1 MLTNIHVKN
10 LALIDEIEVD
20 FKPGLNILTGETGA
34 GKSILLGS
42 INLAL
47 GSRYSKD
54 MLRAGAPYGL
64 VELSFFIEDEKL
76 QQKLINREVFPED
89 KVVVLSR
96 RLMEGRSVSKINGET
111 VSIGLLQEVAEL
123 LIHVH
128 GQHEHQTLRSKK
140 NHLEVLDDYGSHY
153 LSELKEKV
161 RILYKE
167 YISSKRA
174 YEELDLDESSRKKEM
189 SFLEFEINEIQEAK
203 IKLGEDEELEESY
216 RRMSEGKKL
225 TENTELAYSY
235 TSGSS
240 EGNASDYL
248 SRAIHALAQVEKFD
262 DKGAQLYRQVVEI
275 DNLLNDFNR
284 ELSDY
289 EKSLEFSEEDLY
301 YTETRLNTVNQLKS
315 KYGQSIEQIQNYLEE
330 CQVKQKVL
338 SNYEEHIRQLK
349 ERVEQAESKLK
360 EASKELTLAREKVS
374 SPFSER
380 MVVGLQELNFMD
392 VQFEVKINSLE
403 KYTGD
408 GLDDVEFYISTNP
421 GEPIK
426 ALSTVASG
434 GELSRIMLVLKTL
447 LADKEET
454 GTLVFDEI
462 DTGISGVTAG
472 RVANKLK
479 LLGDKRQVICITHLP
494 QITAQADAHY
504 LIQKQVDHN
513 KTTTEILYLE
523 KEDSILELA
532 RILGGDHVTESVLAT
547 AREMKGKTSKSD
559 DVGIGSK

>member
-42 INLAL
+42 IHLAL
-47 GSRYSKD
+47 GGRYSGD
-54 MLRAGAPYGL
+54 MLRAGAPFGL
-64 VELSFFIEDEKL
+64 VELSFLIEDEQL
-76 QQKLINREVFPED
+76 HEKLIKREVYPED
-89 KVVVLSR
+89 NIVLLSR

-111 VSIGLLQEVAEL
+111 VSIHHLQDVAEL

-140 NHLEVLDDYGSHY
+140 NHLDVLDDYGSGAI
-153 LSELKEKV
+153 SKLKEEV
-161 RILYKE
+161 ATLYKE
-167 YISSKRA
+167 YISCEKV
-174 YEELDLDESSRKKEM
+174 YEESDIDESSRKKEI
-189 SFLEFEINEIQEAK
+189 SFLEFEINEIEEGNL
-203 IKLGEDEELEESY
+203 KLGEDVELEEGY

-225 TENTELAYSY
+225 TENTGLAYFY

-248 SRAIHALAQVEKFD
+248 SRAINALAQVERFD
-262 DKGAQLYRQVVEI
+262 ERGAQLYQQVVEI
-275 DNLLNDFNR
+275 DSLLNDFNR

-289 EKSLEFSEEDLY
+289 EKSLEFSQEDLY
-301 YTETRLNTVNQLKS
+301 YVENRLNHINQLKS
-315 KYGQSIEQIQNYLEE
+315 KYGQSIEQILNYLEE
-330 CQVKQKVL
+330 CQVKLDVL

-349 ERVEQAESKLK
+349 ENLVQAEGKLQ
-360 EASKELTLAREKVS
+360 EASKKLTLARGKTAIS
-374 SPFSER
+374 FSER

-392 VQFEVKINSLE
+392 VQFKVKINPLE
-403 KYTGD
+403 KYTVD
-408 GLDDVEFYISTNP
+408 GLDDIEFYISTNP

-426 ALSTVASG
+426 PLSTVASG

-454 GTLVFDEI
+454 GTLIFDEI

-472 RVANKLK
+472 KVANKLK

-494 QITAQADAHY
+494 QIAAQADAHY
-504 LIQKQVDHN
+504 LIEKQVDKD
-513 KTTTEILYLE
+513 KTVTEILCLE
-523 KEDSILELA
+523 EEDSIKELA
-532 RILGGDHVTESVLAT
+532 RILGGDKVTESVLAT
-547 AREMKGKTSKSD
+547 AREMKGRT
-559 DVGIGSK
+559 

>member
-10 LALIDEIEVD
+10 LALIDEVEID

-42 INLAL
+42 IHLAL
-47 GSRYSKD
+47 GGRYSGD
-54 MLRAGAPYGL
+54 MLRVGAPFGL
-64 VELSFFIEDEKL
+64 VELSFLIEDEQL
-76 QQKLINREVFPED
+76 HQKLIEREIYPED
-89 KVVVLSR
+89 KVLVLSR

-111 VSIGLLQEVAEL
+111 VSIHHLQEVADL

-140 NHLEVLDDYGSHY
+140 NHLDVLDNYGSDII
-153 LSELKEKV
+153 SKLKEEV
-161 RILYKE
+161 ATLYKE
-167 YISSKRA
+167 YISCKKT
-174 YEELDLDESSRKKEM
+174 YEEADLDESSRKKEI
-189 SFLEFEINEIQEAK
+189 SFLDFEIKEIEEGNLK
-203 IKLGEDEELEESY
+203 VGEDEELEEGY

-225 TENTELAYSY
+225 TENTGLAYSY

-248 SRAIHALAQVEKFD
+248 SRAINALAQVERFD
-262 DKGAQLYRQVVEI
+262 ERGAQLYQQVVEI
-275 DNLLNDFNR
+275 DSLLNDFNR

-289 EKSLEFSEEDLY
+289 EKSLEFSQEDLY
-301 YTETRLNTVNQLKS
+301 YVENRLNHINQLKS
-315 KYGQSIEQIQNYLEE
+315 KYGQSIEQILNYLEE
-330 CQVKQKVL
+330 CQVKLDVL

-349 ERVEQAESKLK
+349 ENLVQAEGKLQ
-360 EASKELTLAREKVS
+360 EASKKLTLARGKTAIS
-374 SPFSER
+374 FSER

-392 VQFEVKINSLE
+392 VQFKVKINPLE
-403 KYTGD
+403 KYTVD
-408 GLDDVEFYISTNP
+408 GLDDIEFYISTNP

-426 ALSTVASG
+426 PLSTVASG

-454 GTLVFDEI
+454 GTLIFDEI

-472 RVANKLK
+472 KVANKLK

-494 QITAQADAHY
+494 QIAAQADAHY
-504 LIQKQVDHN
+504 LIEKQVDKD
-513 KTTTEILYLE
+513 KTVTEILCLE
-523 KEDSILELA
+523 EEDSIKELA
-532 RILGGDHVTESVLAT
+532 RILGGDKVTESVLAT
-547 AREMKGKTSKSD
+547 AREMKGRT
-559 DVGIGSK
+559 